1 MNNSIQIIYSVIS
14 VGFVQF
20 LVSGMP
26 RISEQ
31 IVCQAI
37 NHKTPRAKWSHLSN
51 IVVVVVCCH
60 FISGFTPTGITSYHI
75 IHQNLCVYFFHF
87 NSHTKIKCEQSNCE
101 FKTCINI
108 FLVFFFIPFE
118 PCQMNTHT
126 FYAEQMLWREKFNT
140 IKKKKKHKSKEQ
152 NNKYMFVQC
161 ILNAS
166 IGSSNI
172 NIECV
177 GVQNVFGDCH

>member
-1 MNNSIQIIYSVIS
+1 MNNSIQIIYLVIS

-75 IHQNLCVYFFHF
+75 IHQNLCVNFFHF

-101 FKTCINI
+101 FKTCIDI
-108 FLVFFFIPFE
+108 FLVFFFHSIWTMPNE
-118 PCQMNTHT
+118 HTHFLCRT
-126 FYAEQMLWREKFNT
+126 NALKREIQYN
-140 IKKKKKHKSKEQ
+140 KKKKETQIERTKQQIYVRSMHFKCIDWIEQ
-152 NNKYMFVQC
+152 Y
-161 ILNAS
+161 
-166 IGSSNI
+166 
-172 NIECV
+172 
-177 GVQNVFGDCH
+177 

>member
-1 MNNSIQIIYSVIS
+1 MNIDNNTNMNMKMNNSIQIIYLVIS

-108 FLVFFFIPFE
+108 FPVFFSFHL
-118 PCQMNTHT
+118 NYAKWTHT
-126 FYAEQMLWREKFNT
+126 LFM
-140 IKKKKKHKSKEQ
+140 Q
-152 NNKYMFVQC
+152 NKCSEERN
-161 ILNAS
+161 S
-166 IGSSNI
+166 I
-172 NIECV
+172 
-177 GVQNVFGDCH
+177 Q